1 MGGLQWTIR
10 LRQTPPVPRQ
20 HFPTSRRRRFHPV
33 RVAVAGVAAAV
44 AFALAVP
51 ATAPRGSVLDIV
63 SDQVGSGEVTGTEP
77 SPAVAAVPTPAP
89 AALGDVAL
97 GETRPAYLV
106 GPIEREEPKPAP
118 VLPPGA
124 PSIDTL
130 TGYAWPIAH
139 PRLTLPFGPTPW
151 GSLLVDGQ
159 QFHDGIDIATFC
171 GDRVMAAHDGT
182 VLAASRHFD
191 KLLGWTGNL
200 GPYLRRLDRNHL
212 WFELPLV
219 VVIDDGNGYRSV
231 YAHFGK
237 IKVHV
242 GQVVH
247 AGQLLGF
254 EGATGHATGCHLHY
268 DLFSPAETA
277 TFRLRADIAKRM
289 RLPRLEIARIDPLRI
304 LPYRHGM
311 HQQRGGHASG
321 DAGGG

>member
-1 MGGLQWTIR
+1 M
-10 LRQTPPVPRQ
+10 P
-20 HFPTSRRRRFHPV
+20 
-33 RVAVAGVAAAV
+33 
-44 AFALAVP
+44 
-51 ATAPRGSVLDIV
+51 TAP
-63 SDQVGSGEVTGTEP
+63 
-77 SPAVAAVPTPAP
+77 P
-89 AALGDVAL
+89 AALGS
-97 GETRPAYLV
+97 TRPSAIRDRAYLV
-106 GPIEREEPKPAP
+106 GPIERPEPKPAP
-118 VLPPGA
+118 ALPVGA
-124 PSIDTL
+124 PPIDTL
-130 TGYAWPIAH
+130 TGYVWPIAH

-159 QFHDGIDIATFC
+159 RYHDGVDIATFC
-171 GDRVMAAHDGT
+171 GDRIMATHDGT

-191 KLLGWTGNL
+191 KLLGWIGNL
-200 GPYLRRLDRNHL
+200 GPYLRRLDRDHL
-212 WFELPLV
+212 WFELPMV

-231 YAHFGK
+231 YAHFEK

-289 RLPRLEIARIDPLRI
+289 RLPRLEIARIDPLKI
-304 LPYRHGM
+304 LPYRQGM
-311 HQQRGGHASG
+311 HQQKGGHASG